1 MSRWINESAKQW
13 LSEPIGHWTD
23 EPMKRWLCESMTQWR
38 AIQWIHKSMDQ
49 CKSELV
55 SQWTN
60 DWVNKWINEWMN
72 ERTNERMN
80 EWMNGWSAVT
90 QRTNEKIDSVNQ
102 WTHEA
107 MNQWIHE
114 PMSQW
119 INEPTNER
127 MDGWMGGWV
136 DGRMHAC
143 MHEWMKNRR
152 ATFFIELLL
161 HWRCLLS
168 ATSSLSSHSSGLLV
182 LWTASQLFWS
192 FIVLLVRPFQCV

>member
-1 MSRWINESAKQW
+1 
-13 LSEPIGHWTD
+13 
-23 EPMKRWLCESMTQWR
+23 MTQWR

-55 SQWTN
+55 SQWAN
-60 DWVNKWINEWMN
+60 DWVNIWINEWMN
-72 ERTNERMN
+72 ERTNERKKERKKERMN

-90 QRTNEKIDSVNQ
+90 QRTNEPIDSVNQ

-136 DGRMHAC
+136 GGRMHAC
-143 MHEWMKNRR
+143 MHEWMNEWMKL
-152 ATFFIELLL
+152 ASYLLY
-161 HWRCLLS
+161 W
-168 ATSSLSSHSSGLLV
+168 ATSSLTLSSLSYFFSEQPLIWATCALNCLPALLELHSSLGAAVSMRLA
-182 LWTASQLFWS
+182 ASS
-192 FIVLLVRPFQCV
+192 CNSA